1 MHCKGIRRLA
11 LLCCFGIACLPLGGC
26 SSAQND
32 RLRIAVIVKATDSD
46 FWYSVQNGVSA
57 AATEYNVEVSFEGPA
72 SEEDYSTQIAMIERA
87 VENGVDA
94 IVLSAIDYERV
105 AASVTEA
112 ARRGVRVVAI
122 DSAVGSPAVS
132 RFIGTDNYAAGRT
145 AGEAVR
151 QCAPAGTPLYVGLVN
166 FAEET
171 ENGRQRELGLR
182 EYLAEYPEI
191 HIAAAVHADS
201 NTESA
206 AAAASALLREH
217 PEINVLVGLNEWM
230 SLGVGYAIARSG
242 AAGRVHGIGFD
253 ANTVSVGM
261 LETGEMDALIV
272 QNPFAIGYLGV
283 QYAAELVS
291 GEAEPGEAVYT
302 AVAVANRDN
311 LYDENMQKL
320 LFRF

>member
-11 LLCCFGIACLPLGGC
+11 LLCCLGIACLPLGGC

-46 FWYSVQNGVSA
+46 FWYSVQSGVSA

-87 VENGVDA
+87 VENGADA

-132 RFIGTDNYAAGRT
+132 RFIGTDNYAAGR
-145 AGEAVR
+145 
-151 QCAPAGTPLYVGLVN
+151 
-166 FAEET
+166 
-171 ENGRQRELGLR
+171 
-182 EYLAEYPEI
+182 
-191 HIAAAVHADS
+191 
-201 NTESA
+201 
-206 AAAASALLREH
+206 
-217 PEINVLVGLNEWM
+217 
-230 SLGVGYAIARSG
+230 
-242 AAGRVHGIGFD
+242 VHGIGFD

-283 QYAAELVS
+283 QYAAQLVS
-291 GEAEPGEAVYT
+291 GEAEPGEAIYT
-302 AVAVANRDN
+302 TVAVANREN